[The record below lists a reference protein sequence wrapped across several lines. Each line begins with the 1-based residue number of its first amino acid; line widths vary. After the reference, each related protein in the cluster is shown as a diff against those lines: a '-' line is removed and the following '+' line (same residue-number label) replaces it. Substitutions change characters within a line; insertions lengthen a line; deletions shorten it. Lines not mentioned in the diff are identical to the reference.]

1 VSVAKQDNFE
11 SEILAFLTSALGSAD
26 IGRQD
31 DIFALGYVNSL
42 FALELVTFIE
52 RRFAAEVDVD
62 DLDLDNFRS
71 VEKMAELVRRK
82 GGAPARTA
90 L

>member
-1 VSVAKQDNFE
+1 MAKQDDIE
-11 SEILAFLTSALGSAD
+11 SEILAFLADALGLMD
-26 IGRQD
+26 IDRRD

-42 FALELVTFIE
+42 FALELVTFVE
-52 RRFAAEVDVD
+52 RRFALAIDVA

-82 GGAPARTA
+82 GGVLARTTP
-90 L
+90 